1 MTSTFSYTSNFTEF
15 IMRTAAASQLL
26 VTLWFLV
33 IWISLRKPLCLKKYD
48 LDVMEQKETEERD
61 KKVKAQEGEDVKKKD
76 ES

>member
-1 MTSTFSYTSNFTEF
+1 
-15 IMRTAAASQLL
+15 MRTAAASQLL